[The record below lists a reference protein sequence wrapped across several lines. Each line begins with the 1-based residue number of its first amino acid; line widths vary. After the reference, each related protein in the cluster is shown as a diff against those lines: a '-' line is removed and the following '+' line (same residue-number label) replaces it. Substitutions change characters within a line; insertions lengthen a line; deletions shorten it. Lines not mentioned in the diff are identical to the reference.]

1 MEIKRGQLSNW
12 DRMPEWADEVRIWV
26 EEALVE
32 RKLRQTEILAEA
44 NPRLIR
50 LAAENGVD
58 EADAPQLSSSAL
70 SRLAMARATV
80 FERHARA
87 KAMFDGLRSQIG
99 DEDVDDTTRLLAEF
113 VKEIAMELSADGE
126 VASTKNAMEIARAV
140 KDLASAQ
147 KISADRRL
155 ALEAATKA
163 KLIKAVDA
171 VEGAIAGE
179 TDKPDAA
186 AVLKRIRQDVYGI
199 FDR

>member
-1 MEIKRGQLSNW
+1 MAEKRGQLSNW

-44 NPRLIR
+44 NPWLIR
-50 LAAENGVD
+50 LAVDNGIAED
-58 EADAPQLSSSAL
+58 DAPQVSPSAL
-70 SRLAMARATV
+70 SRLAIARAKV
-80 FERHARA
+80 FEKHARA
-87 KAMFDGLRSQIG
+87 KAMFEGLRSQIDDAEV
-99 DEDVDDTTRLLAEF
+99 DETTRLLAEF
-113 VKEIAMELSADGE
+113 VKDIVLALSADGE

-171 VEGAIAGE
+171 VEGAIAKAE
-179 TDKPDAA
+179 DKPDGAE
-186 AVLKRIRQDVYGI
+186 VLRRVREDIYGI
-199 FDR
+199 FER

>member
-1 MEIKRGQLSNW
+1 MN
-12 DRMPEWADEVRIWV
+12 
-26 EEALVE
+26 
-32 RKLRQTEILAEA
+32 LAEDSVA
-44 NPRLIR
+44 NVVPITKA
-50 LAAENGVD
+50 LASVVREYV
-58 EADAPQLSSSAL
+58 
-70 SRLAMARATV
+70 
-80 FERHARA
+80 
-87 KAMFDGLRSQIG
+87 
-99 DEDVDDTTRLLAEF
+99 
-113 VKEIAMELSADGE
+113 
-126 VASTKNAMEIARAV
+126 ARAV

-155 ALEAATKA
+155 ALETATKA